1 MSSVFREV
9 TIAWKGEE
17 HKIKPEMRLL
27 NRIEDKVSLARLV
40 NRTITGDVPITQLAY
55 VIAEFLRFDGV
66 KVEDEDVYATLMTC
80 PTEQQ
85 QAMFSA
91 VITAVFPNTGEEEQ
105 APAKKKP
112 GTKKPPKT

>member
-9 TIAWKGEE
+9 TIAWNGED

-40 NRTITGDVPITQLAY
+40 NRTVNGDVPITQLAY

-66 KVEDEDVYATLMTC
+66 QVEDEDVYATLMTC
-80 PTEQQ
+80 DASQQ

-91 VITAVFPNTGEEEQ
+91 VIEAVFPRTGGEEE

-112 GTKKPPKT
+112 GTKRQRKT